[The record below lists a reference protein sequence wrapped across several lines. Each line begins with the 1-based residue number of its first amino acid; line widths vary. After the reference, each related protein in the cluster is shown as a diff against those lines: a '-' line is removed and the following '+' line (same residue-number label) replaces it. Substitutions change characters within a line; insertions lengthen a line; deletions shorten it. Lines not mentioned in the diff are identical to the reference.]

1 MPDLKRYQGL
11 ALIGVMSASTLWLA
25 ATGQLEL
32 YVAPKHAIFAVVMS
46 TLGLAAVLVSAMR
59 VTVHHHA
66 EARPRTLGRVTA
78 GIGGTVAALV
88 TAAMVLLPPATLT
101 SATAAQRDVNS
112 TAPLGDTTTLDEQ
125 SEPDASTANL
135 SLLDWASLLRQTS
148 DIGFYEGKTV
158 QATGFITPD
167 GDDPGN
173 VFYVSRF
180 YISHCAIDAQAVGVP
195 VYMPNWDD
203 TYDADEWIDLEGEFA
218 VNAST
223 SSAQGIAVTADAVR
237 KAAQP
242 DDPYIYK

>member
-46 TLGLAAVLVSAMR
+46 SLGLAAVLVSAMR

-66 EARPRTLGRVTA
+66 EARPRMLGRVAA
-78 GIGGTVAALV
+78 GVGGTVAAVV

-112 TAPLGDTTTLDEQ
+112 TAPLTDTTTLDEQ
-125 SEPDASTANL
+125 SAPDASTANL

-148 DIGFYEGKTV
+148 DLGFYEGKTV

-167 GDDPGN
+167 SDDPGN

-195 VYMPNWDD
+195 VYLPNWQNTYAADD
-203 TYDADEWIDLEGEFA
+203 WIQLEGEFV
-218 VNAST
+218 VNPSSIST
-223 SSAQGIAVTADAVR
+223 QGITVTADSIDGVN
-237 KAAQP
+237 QP
-242 DDPYIYK
+242 EDPYIYK

>member
-1 MPDLKRYQGL
+1 MPDLKRFQGL
-11 ALIGVMSASTLWLA
+11 ALVGVMSASTLWLA

-46 TLGLAAVLVSAMR
+46 SLGLLSVLVSAMR

-66 EARPRTLGRVTA
+66 EARPRMLGRVAA
-78 GIGGTVAALV
+78 GVGGTVAAVV

-112 TAPLGDTTTLDEQ
+112 TAPLTDSTTLDEQ
-125 SEPDASTANL
+125 SAPDASTANL

-148 DIGFYEGKTV
+148 DLGFYEGKTV

-167 GDDPGN
+167 SDDPGN

-195 VYMPNWDD
+195 VYMPNWDSS
-203 TYDADEWIDLEGEFA
+203 YDADEWVNLEGEFA

-223 SSAQGIAVTADAVR
+223 TSAQSIAVTADAVE
-237 KAAQP
+237 AVAQP
-242 DDPYIYK
+242 ADPYIYK

>member
-1 MPDLKRYQGL
+1 MPDLKRFQGL
-11 ALIGVMSASTLWLA
+11 VLVGVMSASTLWLA

-32 YVAPKHAIFAVVMS
+32 YVAPKHAVFAVVMS
-46 TLGLAAVLVSAMR
+46 SLGLLSVLVSAMR

-66 EARPRTLGRVTA
+66 EPSPRLVPRVLA
-78 GIGGTVAALV
+78 GVGASVAAVV

-112 TAPLGDTTTLDEQ
+112 TAPLADTATLDEQ
-125 SEPDASTANL
+125 SAPDASTSNL

-148 DIGFYEGKTV
+148 DLAFYEGKTV
-158 QATGFITPD
+158 RATGFITPD
-167 GDDPGN
+167 ADDPSN

-195 VYMPNWDD
+195 VYMPGWAG
-203 TYDADEWIDLEGEFA
+203 TYDADDWVDLEGAFD

-223 SSAQGIAVTADAVR
+223 TSAQGIAVTAETVDPV
-237 KAAQP
+237 AQP
-242 DDPYIYK
+242 ADPYIYK